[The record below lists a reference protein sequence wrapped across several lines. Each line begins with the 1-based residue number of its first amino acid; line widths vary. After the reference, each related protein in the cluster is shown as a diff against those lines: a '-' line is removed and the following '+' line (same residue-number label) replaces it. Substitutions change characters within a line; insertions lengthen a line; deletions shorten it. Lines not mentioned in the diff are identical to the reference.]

1 MGLIIKINFREWGL
15 WWQLLDFLSIDD
27 GFLLYWRVEDLGV
40 AIVEKGIKCDG
51 IIAFLKEVL
60 GGRIIG
66 WEEVLGKEGREL
78 MGWWALG

>member
-1 MGLIIKINFREWGL
+1 M
-15 WWQLLDFLSIDD
+15 
-27 GFLLYWRVEDLGV
+27 GV

-66 WEEVLGKEGREL
+66 LGGSVGKGGKGNDGMVRFGVGFEVFR
-78 MGWWALG
+78 

>member
-1 MGLIIKINFREWGL
+1 M
-15 WWQLLDFLSIDD
+15 
-27 GFLLYWRVEDLGV
+27 GV

-66 WEEVLGKEGREL
+66 LGGSVGKGGKGNDGMVRFGVGFEVFFCRGWEVDDAMVGGLPYATFSCDCE
-78 MGWWALG
+78 